1 MVFNNN
7 QNKKFNSNN
16 LEENNLKIQNSNSN
30 HTNFNAKMNKINMG
44 KLDVGGSGG
53 GGGGENTNNSGGIT
67 LSNYKLSI
75 GPNISSNDAGGKKL
89 SSEDKKINLNA
100 LKNQD
105 PFATNIIDTALRVA
119 VYKFVS
125 KKNEWV

>member
-1 MVFNNN
+1 
-7 QNKKFNSNN
+7 
-16 LEENNLKIQNSNSN
+16 
-30 HTNFNAKMNKINMG
+30 MNKINMG

-53 GGGGENTNNSGGIT
+53 GGENTNIIGGIT
-67 LSNYKLSI
+67 LSNNKLSI